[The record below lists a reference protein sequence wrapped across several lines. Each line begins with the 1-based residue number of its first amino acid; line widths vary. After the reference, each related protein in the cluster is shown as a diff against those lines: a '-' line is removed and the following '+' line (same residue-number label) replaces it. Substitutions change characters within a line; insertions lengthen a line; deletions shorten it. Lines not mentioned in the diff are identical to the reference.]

1 MGKNNEKGKK
11 YELFSQEILLLKHY
25 NWDYSKKEKNIIFD
39 KISDNHKI
47 MGISGEEHQ
56 IDVHLLSSEHE
67 EYHLLCECKAHD
79 PAVEKTHACSF
90 VTVINDIKAYHKD
103 WKIIPVFTA
112 DDGFQSGAKK
122 ILQYYGI
129 IYLEM
134 KDYRNA
140 KRTLTTTITSR
151 APKFSELRGI
161 LDDGTVV
168 DKDVCL
174 QNYSRGCCGLTNAI
188 NSFELLDKNNNI
200 IEDLID
206 FVGDFHTGKR
216 IIMFDEY
223 DDFFELHS
231 EKELIRI
238 EGTVVENI
246 TTNYGSDQTVFESKA
261 VTNII
266 LGDGSIYRINKD
278 GSCIKFDDEG
288 EAKRIFK

>member
-1 MGKNNEKGKK
+1 MGRNYEKGKK
-11 YELFSQEILLLKHY
+11 YELFSQEILLLEHFK
-25 NWDYSKKEKNIIFD
+25 WDYSRNEKGIIFD
-39 KISDNHKI
+39 KVSDEHII

-56 IDVHLLSSEHE
+56 IDIHLISSENE

-90 VTVINDIKAYHKD
+90 VTVINDIKAFHKD

-112 DDGFQSGAKK
+112 DDGYQSGAKK
-122 ILQYYGI
+122 ILHYYKI

-140 KRTLTTTITSR
+140 KRTLTITITSR
-151 APKFSELRGI
+151 APKFSDLRGI
-161 LDDGTVV
+161 LDDDSVV

-188 NSFELLDKNNNI
+188 NSFELLDTNNNI
-200 IEDLID
+200 IEDLVE
-206 FVGDFHTGKR
+206 FVGEFHTGKR
-216 IIMFDEY
+216 IIKYDEY
-223 DDFFELHS
+223 DNYIELQS
-231 EKELIRI
+231 GKELVKI
-238 EGTVVENI
+238 EGTVDGII
-246 TTNYGSDQTVFESKA
+246 TNDYESSKTVFESKA

-278 GSCIKFDDEG
+278 GSCIKFDDED
-288 EAKRIFK
+288 EAKRIFQ